1 MKEIVTFFLSG
12 KEYGVEVDKMQCIEN
27 YVDMT
32 QAAEMP
38 ECLQGIVM
46 IREEVIPVLNIKK
59 QLVLPTVPVTEDTKY
74 LIFLTSHGKLAC
86 VADGISK
93 ILKADEDNVQQFPP
107 IMQTKETRYADFVV
121 KDETHLVIVINPEN
135 LLRREDWE
143 NVDKATDNFM
153 SEGKE
158 END

>member
-12 KEYGVEVDKMQCIEN
+12 KEYGVEVDKMQGIEN

-59 QLVLPTVPVTEDTKY
+59 QLVLPSVPVTEDTKY
-74 LIFLTSHGKLAC
+74 LIFLTSHGKLA
-86 VADGISK
+86 
-93 ILKADEDNVQQFPP
+93 
-107 IMQTKETRYADFVV
+107 
-121 KDETHLVIVINPEN
+121 
-135 LLRREDWE
+135 
-143 NVDKATDNFM
+143 
-153 SEGKE
+153 
-158 END
+158 